1 VVKLRPAVLAGAVA
15 AAGLVTIGARDLYV
29 TRFALVSLAWLLA
42 ELVAFRLGDGDLVA
56 LAPSV
61 IVVLAHVSRGA
72 FVPFALGTIAVQLA
86 AAPIR
91 SLPRS
96 RGRGAVAAGRTF
108 EALAAFAAN
117 DLARHVLPR
126 HPTSWVVAR
135 LLLTA
140 LAVVIVDLVPRPA
153 PRVRRLLATNGHLA
167 YLALGSTGALMA
179 VGIAGADG
187 RSLRLLGLLFAV
199 PLLASWYSFERID
212 TIRRTA
218 SQTIRALSIVP
229 ERAGA
234 TAVGHAERV
243 AALAVAV
250 GREVGLQSDDLES
263 LERAALLDHL
273 GVVCLDDLPDGHLHA
288 SDAVRRVTARMLR
301 ETGHL
306 GVAADILAGVTTDEG
321 VRLAGQALRLA
332 SEVDGAADGIAARVP
347 GAVEDIVSTPGR
359 GYDLRLLAAL
369 ERVVLIERRD
379 DPERVQARREVMRDA
394 RHVAVVD

>member
-1 VVKLRPAVLAGAVA
+1 
-15 AAGLVTIGARDLYV
+15 
-29 TRFALVSLAWLLA
+29 
-42 ELVAFRLGDGDLVA
+42 
-56 LAPSV
+56 
-61 IVVLAHVSRGA
+61 
-72 FVPFALGTIAVQLA
+72 
-86 AAPIR
+86 
-91 SLPRS
+91 
-96 RGRGAVAAGRTF
+96 
-108 EALAAFAAN
+108 
-117 DLARHVLPR
+117 
-126 HPTSWVVAR
+126 
-135 LLLTA
+135 
-140 LAVVIVDLVPRPA
+140 
-153 PRVRRLLATNGHLA
+153 
-167 YLALGSTGALMA
+167 
-179 VGIAGADG
+179 
-187 RSLRLLGLLFAV
+187 
-199 PLLASWYSFERID
+199 
-212 TIRRTA
+212 
-218 SQTIRALSIVP
+218 
-229 ERAGA
+229 
-234 TAVGHAERV
+234 
-243 AALAVAV
+243 
-250 GREVGLQSDDLES
+250 LQSDDLES